1 MALRK
6 QILTGLAS
14 LTLLDIATAQAQTWQ
29 GSYVGGHAGYRWAD
43 ANFTSPAYIFTIPFS
58 QPTFF
63 PARNENYNLNSGI
76 VGVHT
81 GYNFMLSPTFLVGI
95 EGDWTWGS
103 GKDNSS
109 ATFII
114 SDGTATRSSEVHLTW
129 QATIRGRLGVVNGQ
143 WLFYGTGG
151 VAFIHAKWSDS
162 LSASPSSTQFP
173 AIAATW
179 SENNTLT
186 GSVFGGGIE
195 RMFNPNLIFRLEY
208 LYENFGSFNVPHGFG
223 PQTGKL
229 AIGDVQKVRVG
240 FSYKFGP

>member
-14 LTLLDIATAQAQTWQ
+14 LTLLDIAAAQAQWE
-29 GSYVGGHAGYRWAD
+29 GFYVGGHAGYRWSD
-43 ANFTSPAYIFTIPFS
+43 ANFTSPAYSFTIPFS
-58 QPTFF
+58 QTTFF
-63 PARNENYNLNSGI
+63 PARSENYSLNGSI
-76 VGVHT
+76 VGLHT
-81 GYNFMLSPTFLVGI
+81 GYNFMLSPIFLAGI

-114 SDGTATRSSEVHLTW
+114 TDGTAIRSSEVKMTW

-143 WLFYGTGG
+143 WLFYGTAGA
-151 VAFIHAKWSDS
+151 AFIHVKWSDS
-162 LSASPSSTQFP
+162 LSASGSFP
-173 AIAATW
+173 AIAAAW
-179 SENNTLT
+179 SENDTLAGWT
-186 GSVFGGGIE
+186 VGGGIE
-195 RMFNPNLIFRLEY
+195 RMVNPNWFFRLEY

-229 AIGDVQKVRVG
+229 DIGDVQKVRVG